1 MCRSWSA
8 AWSSIGTR
16 LSLPREAERAG
27 RGDARFLALNQ
38 SYLKSS
44 RSRRA
49 PPRLGSLRDRSAA
62 AASPWIGH
70 VPSLQAIKGAAP
82 PTGSCAGRLRS
93 KWTIEGV
100 PGLVLAHHGNLT
112 RLRSRRSSPCRWCRH
127 PRSRRRQPQG
137 PAGRARVTWSIA
149 CSLPRWIE
157 GAADLESSLAV
168 SVMEQPRTSL
178 APTLLVAYQLAY
190 WRQTTLQVLGA
201 RRPVGPARSLAGRKS
216 YKHRTRRKP

>member
-16 LSLPREAERAG
+16 LSLPRKRSERG
-27 RGDARFLALNQ
+27 GGTR
-38 SYLKSS
+38 
-44 RSRRA
+44 
-49 PPRLGSLRDRSAA
+49 GSLRSTNRTLNHLALEGRRHVLEVCGIARPPRPARGSAM
-62 AASPWIGH
+62 
-70 VPSLQAIKGAAP
+70 
-82 PTGSCAGRLRS
+82 CRLCKRS
-93 KWTIEGV
+93 KAPRRQPAPARGACVRSGQLKAYLAWCLRIMAISRGSA
-100 PGLVLAHHGNLT
+100 PGAPAP
-112 RLRSRRSSPCRWCRH
+112 RRWCRH